1 MMTGDGFRIE
11 RTLELHMQG
20 DWGVA
25 NLHRILGWLSAEMS
39 VRTHPNS
46 RFAIWSGRGGTD
58 AALAVLDARVDLA
71 LFVPACMGRALV
83 EGDQIVASSRRSQ
96 LRALGTLPQT
106 DALVIAIDESL
117 GLRSLA
123 DIKAARSPLRIAAS
137 PDDGVNMVGFA
148 TTRLLQAAGMPRE
161 AIEAW
166 GGAFLPGEAPWDT
179 IEHAIAGR
187 ANAVIFEAIM
197 TPYWK
202 TLTAAHSMA
211 FIPIDDDVL
220 ARMDEEHLLPRA
232 LVPAGRFQGLQ
243 RPLPTLDFSD
253 FLLLC
258 RDDLPDDVA
267 YLVASCL
274 CETTDTIEAQY
285 RHLAPENSPV
295 TYPLEPRK
303 IARTSVPLHPGAKR
317 YYTEKGL
324 V

>member
-20 DWGVA
+20 DWGIA
-25 NLHRILGWLSAEMS
+25 NLHRVLGWLSAEMS
-39 VRTHPNS
+39 VRTDPNS

-58 AALAVLDARVDLA
+58 AAMGVLDARVDMA
-71 LFVPACMGRALV
+71 LFVPACMGRVLV
-83 EGDQIVASSRRSQ
+83 ENDQLIASPRRTQ

-106 DALVIAIDESL
+106 DCLVIAIDESL
-117 GLRSLA
+117 GLRSLT
-123 DIKAARSPLRIAAS
+123 DVRAARPKLRIAAS

-148 TTRLLQAAGMPRE
+148 TTRLLRE
-161 AIEAW
+161 AGISRETIEAW
-166 GGAFLPGEAPWDT
+166 GGTFCPGEAPWDT
-179 IEHAIAGR
+179 IEHAITAR

-202 TLTAAHSMA
+202 TLTAAHPMT

-220 ARMDEEHLLPRA
+220 TRLNREHQLPRA
-232 LVPAGRFQGLQ
+232 IVPKGRFEGLHQ
-243 RPLPTLDFSD
+243 PLPTLDFSD

-274 CETTDTIEAQY
+274 CETTETIEAQY
-285 RHLAPENSPV
+285 RHLPPANSPL
-295 TYPLEPRK
+295 TYPLKPRN
-303 IARTSVPLHPGAKR
+303 IACTTVPLHPGAER
-317 YYTEKGL
+317 YYTENGH